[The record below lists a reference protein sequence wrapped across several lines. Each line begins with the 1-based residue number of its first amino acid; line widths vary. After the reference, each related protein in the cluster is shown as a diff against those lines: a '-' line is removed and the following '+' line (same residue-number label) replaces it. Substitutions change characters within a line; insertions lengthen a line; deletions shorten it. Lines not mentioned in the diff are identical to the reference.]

1 MCPMYT
7 WEHKE
12 TKKTVEVIRSF
23 DDSSGPPTSEE
34 AGGLEGEWEKL
45 IGGNQTLLKTG
56 RWGAGKGN
64 W

>member
-1 MCPMYT
+1 MPMYT
-7 WEHKE
+7 WEHTE
-12 TKKTVEVIRSF
+12 TKKTVQVIRSF
-23 DDSSGPPTSEE
+23 DDSSVPPTPEE
-34 AGGLEGEWEKL
+34 AGGLEGAWEKL